1 MKSRTGVV
9 ALLSACAT
17 LALNGGAV
25 TSAWAASPPP
35 MDRAAMEAKFD
46 SAIDPAEIGRWL
58 KDLASQPNHVG
69 SPHDKANAEWMAA
82 QFKAWGWD
90 AKIETFDVLYPT
102 PISEAL
108 ELVGGKGAPF
118 KATLTEKPIPGDEPT
133 FTKDALPAY
142 VAFQGDGDVT
152 APLVYANY
160 GMPEDYLAL
169 EKMGISVK
177 GKIVITRYGG
187 GWRGLKPLL
196 AQMHGAVGAIIYSDP
211 KDDGYS
217 TEEVYPKGP
226 ARPPQGFQRGSVA
239 DMPIYPGDVLT
250 PGVGATKDAKRLDR
264 KDAQTILK
272 IPCLPIGYGDA
283 QVLLS
288 ALDGPI
294 APAGFRGALPITY
307 HVGGGDGAKVR
318 LMVKSDWSMKP
329 LYDVI
334 ATLKGTEAPNDWIV
348 RGKHHD
354 GWVMGASD
362 PLSGMVAELAEAKA
376 LGAMVKAGW
385 KPKRTIVYAS
395 WDGEEPSLLGSTEW
409 AETHAEELKAKGV
422 VYINSDGNG
431 RGFFRAEGSHAFQH
445 FVNDVSADVKD
456 PETGVSVRDRARARL
471 AVTLAE
477 GGGGRGGGE
486 NSPQMKAA
494 ANDPSKDIPI
504 GALGSGSDYSSFLQ
518 HLGLPSIDFGYGG
531 EGDSG
536 GVYHSLYDDYQHHS
550 QFVDPGFVYDALLAK
565 TVGRAVMRLADA
577 DLPVQR
583 YADFADTVATY
594 LDEVKKLADTKRDE
608 AKTQARLLAGNAFK
622 LAGDPTRTTVN
633 PTALAQ
639 SPTFDFKP
647 LETSVARLKASSAAF
662 DGALAAKG
670 AGLSKAQKVKLDNV
684 VRPLDQAMLRPEGL
698 PGRPWYMNMVYAPGR
713 FTGYGAKTLPGVRE
727 ALEERRFADAEK
739 YIGLTAQALDAYSA
753 ELDKA
758 TAVLNGG

>member
-9 ALLSACAT
+9 ALLSACAVG
-17 LALNGGAV
+17 ALTA
-25 TSAWAASPPP
+25 TAAWAAPPP
-35 MDRAAMEAKFD
+35 MDSKALEAKFD
-46 SAIDPAEIGRWL
+46 AAIDPAELGSWMKRM
-58 KDLASQPNHVG
+58 AAEPNHVG
-69 SPHDKANAEWMAA
+69 SPHDKANAEWMAE
-82 QFKAWGWD
+82 QFKSWGWD
-90 AKIETFDVLYPT
+90 TKIETFDVLYPT

-108 ELVGGKGAPF
+108 ELTAGAGAPF

-152 APLVYANY
+152 AQVVYANY

-169 EKMGISVK
+169 ERMGISVK

-211 KDDGYS
+211 KDDGYAVGD
-217 TEEVYPKGP
+217 VYPKGP

-283 QVLLS
+283 QVLLA
-288 ALDGPI
+288 ALDGPV
-294 APAGFRGALPITY
+294 APASFRGSLPITY
-307 HVGGGDGAKVR
+307 KVGGGGAAKIH
-318 LMVKSDWSMKP
+318 LMVKSDWSMKT

-334 ATLKGTEAPNDWIV
+334 ATLKGSEAPNDWIV
-348 RGKHHD
+348 RGNHHD

-362 PLSGMVAELAEAKA
+362 PLSGMVAEMGEAKA
-376 LGAMVKAGW
+376 LSGLVKAGW

-409 AETHAEELKAKGV
+409 AETHAAELKAKGV
-422 VYINSDGNG
+422 VYINTDGNG
-431 RGFFRAEGSHAFQH
+431 RGFFHAEASHTFQH
-445 FVNDVSADVKD
+445 FINEVSGDVKD
-456 PETGVSVRDRARARL
+456 PETGASVRDRERAQL
-471 AVTLAE
+471 AVRMSE
-477 GGGGRGGGE
+477 GGGRGGDN

-494 ANDPSKDIPI
+494 ATDPSKDIPV
-504 GALGSGSDYSSFLQ
+504 GALGSGSDYSAFLQ

-531 EGDSG
+531 EGESG

-550 QFVDPGFVYDALLAK
+550 TFVDPGFAYDATLAR

-583 YADFADTVATY
+583 YGDFADTVATY

-608 AKTQARLLAGNAFK
+608 QKTQARLLAGGAYK
-622 LAGDPTRTTVN
+622 LAGDPTRTNVD
-633 PTALAQ
+633 PAALAA
-639 SPTFDFKP
+639 SPKTDFAALDAAVGK
-647 LETSVARLKASSAAF
+647 LKTSAAAF
-662 DGALAAKG
+662 DSALTAKG
-670 AGLSKAQKVKLDNV
+670 AGLSKAQKVKLDNLI
-684 VRPLDQAMLRPEGL
+684 RPLDQLMLRPEGL
-698 PGRPWYMNMVYAPGR
+698 PGRPWYMNVVYAPGR

-727 ALEERRFADAEK
+727 ALEERRFDDAQK
-739 YIGLTAQALDAYSA
+739 YVGITAEALSAYAA

-758 TAVLNGG
+758 TAVVNGG